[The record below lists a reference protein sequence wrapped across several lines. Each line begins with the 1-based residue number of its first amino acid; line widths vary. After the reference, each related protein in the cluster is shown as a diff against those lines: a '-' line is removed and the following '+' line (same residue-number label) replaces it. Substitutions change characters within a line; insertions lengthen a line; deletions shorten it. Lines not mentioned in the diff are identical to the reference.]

1 MVTTLDLI
9 SQFVCVDLDLPYDHH
24 HLAASYLT
32 KHHEELLQ
40 FISTKLGY
48 FVERYRKINDCGR
61 PLEKH
66 GALYSRLFETAE
78 SNNTSKPPADPYKV
92 PTTATTTIT
101 KQSNQ
106 TAKDQTP
113 PGVSTPSIQGVSKA
127 LFQSAAP
134 PSNQNQAPNPNDSI
148 AGSSITTNET
158 LTTASSK
165 PPATANQN
173 DTNNIPPAAAK
184 KGLTRL
190 VVDGRVFYAE
200 DALDEAISKQ
210 APNAIPGFTRASEL
224 LGDEITDAEFI
235 LAGQEADIQ
244 LARDRDEKAL
254 REKCIIWALTDSI
267 RKESA
272 HHAPQTTEDELELSH
287 QPSPRTKAALMGSLA
302 TIPASVDGMN
312 IIHKCMMQ
320 LFVKAP
326 ATFISQWQFN
336 SKANLIS
343 RIAKGKNIEKKAAET
358 SKLHF
363 EGTTNPNSKVAIDV
377 ERRPQLESDKELK
390 RKAQSEAD
398 KLRAENA
405 ALKKKVRKAEAQVAS
420 LTKPKGQGGATVDPE
435 KKNRGT
441 HRTPHRVWTAP
452 KTDGEPSKVDGVKQ
466 GTAGG
471 KGTKQP
477 KSDAERIR
485 FTKKQKKKKKG
496 TT

>member
-1 MVTTLDLI
+1 MDIFEGYYSESKNIEKASTEGSSYTPKHCSVKLNHQPIDRVKAGAAYIACTNLLAASVADFKLVLGGYDLELMKINNRERKIQMVEIMVTTLDLI
-9 SQFVCVDLDLPYDHH
+9 SQFVCVDLDLPHDHY

-66 GALYSRLFETAE
+66 GELYSRLFETAE
-78 SNNTSKPPADPYKV
+78 SNNTSKPPADPNKV
-92 PTTATTTIT
+92 PITSTTIT

-106 TAKDQTP
+106 ADKDQTP
-113 PGVSTPSIQGVSKA
+113 SAVSTPSIQGVSKA

-134 PSNQNQAPNPNDSI
+134 PSNQNKAPNPNDSV

-165 PPATANQN
+165 PPAAANQN
-173 DTNNIPPAAAK
+173 DANNIPPAAAK

-210 APNAIPGFTRASEL
+210 APNAFPGFTRASEL
-224 LGDEITDAEFI
+224 LGDEISDAEF
-235 LAGQEADIQ
+235 LRAGQEADIQ
-244 LARDRDEKAL
+244 IARDRKEVAL
-254 REKCIIWALTDSI
+254 REKCKIWALTDSI

-272 HHAPQTTEDELELSH
+272 HHTPQTSEDDLELSH
-287 QPSPRTKAALMGSLA
+287 QPSPRTQAALIGSLA
-302 TIPASVDGMN
+302 TTPTSVEAMN
-312 IIHKCMMQ
+312 IIHRCMMQ

-343 RIAKGKNIEKKAAET
+343 RIAKGKSIEKKAAET
-358 SKLHF
+358 
-363 EGTTNPNSKVAIDV
+363 
-377 ERRPQLESDKELK
+377 
-390 RKAQSEAD
+390 
-398 KLRAENA
+398 
-405 ALKKKVRKAEAQVAS
+405 
-420 LTKPKGQGGATVDPE
+420 
-435 KKNRGT
+435 
-441 HRTPHRVWTAP
+441 
-452 KTDGEPSKVDGVKQ
+452 
-466 GTAGG
+466 
-471 KGTKQP
+471 P
-477 KSDAERIR
+477 KSILKVPP
-485 FTKKQKKKKKG
+485 TPTLK
-496 TT
+496 